1 MKFLSIFPFFIVVWT
16 IFIFAY
22 QSYNDESYGDIFF
35 YLILI
40 GILLYLVKNKY
51 KAIQE
56 KKLDV
61 MNTIAIN
68 IGLLPLIFS
77 NLVLLPI
84 ILQGE
89 AINESGMVFVLVLIY
104 SPMMYIGSLVVL
116 KIYSY
121 SNKNRNT

>member
-56 KKLDV
+56 K
-61 MNTIAIN
+61 
-68 IGLLPLIFS
+68 
-77 NLVLLPI
+77 NLML
-84 ILQGE
+84 
-89 AINESGMVFVLVLIY
+89 
-104 SPMMYIGSLVVL
+104 
-116 KIYSY
+116 
-121 SNKNRNT
+121 